1 MTNIASLSAYDI
13 HDIWRAEGYGWRG
26 FPARLG
32 KAVPADTPENIS
44 AAREAHADSRNQ
56 VAQRHMELGSGTADI
71 IPCPNLGR
79 DLQQGP
85 PFNR

>member
-1 MTNIASLSAYDI
+1 MTNIAALSAYDI
-13 HDIWRAEGYGWRG
+13 HDIRRAEGYGWRG

-32 KAVPADTPENIS
+32 TAVPADTPGNIS

-56 VAQRHMELGSGTADI
+56 VAQRHVEPGSGTADI
-71 IPCPNLGR
+71 IPCRILGR